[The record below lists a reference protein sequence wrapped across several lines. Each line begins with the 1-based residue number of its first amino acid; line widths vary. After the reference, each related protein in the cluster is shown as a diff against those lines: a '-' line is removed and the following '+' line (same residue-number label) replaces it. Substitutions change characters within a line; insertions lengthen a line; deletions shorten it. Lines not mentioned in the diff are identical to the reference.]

1 MTILISD
8 KDVWSNVHPDDLW
21 IYDKL
26 IVARKAGHIAGP
38 SGLPVPSAGNYIVRP
53 ITNIHSMSRGASI
66 RWLSPEVDAVPD
78 GYFWCELFTGD
89 HVSVD
94 YHYGQQSTTV
104 QGFRNSDRL
113 DRFCRWTRID
123 KVIPFPRILGELY
136 LKYKWINVE
145 YVDGKIIEI
154 HARYNDDFSNHSG
167 NTIIPVWR
175 DEPIDKP
182 AGATWYQ
189 SPDADRLGFWVLDK

>member
-1 MTILISD
+1 MMEQID
-8 KDVWSNVHPDDLW
+8 DRDVWGRVHPDDLW

-26 IVARKAGHIAGP
+26 IVARKAGHLAGP
-38 SGLPVPSAGNYIVRP
+38 AGIRVPRAAHYIVRP
-53 ITNIHSMSRGASI
+53 ITNIRMMSRGASI
-66 RWLSPEVDAVPD
+66 QWLTPDDDTVPD

-104 QGFRNSDRL
+104 QGFRDSDRL

-123 KVIPFPRILGELY
+123 TKIPFPDILGELY

-145 YVDGKIIEI
+145 YVGEKIIEI
-154 HARYNDDFSNHSG
+154 HTRYNDDFSNHSG
-167 NTIIPVWR
+167 NTVIPVWR
-175 DEPIDKP
+175 DEPMDKP
-182 AGATWYQ
+182 VGAYWYE
-189 SPDADRLGFWVLDK
+189 SASADRLGFWVLDK